1 MEAYNTL
8 IQTIALTMGVAWA
21 SGINLYGTLLA
32 LGVMSNMGYVDLPPD
47 LEIIGDP
54 LVIAAAGL
62 MYMVE
67 FFADKIPGVDTGWDT
82 IHTLVRIPAGALL
95 AAGAVGDVS
104 QVAELA
110 AAIVGGGLAAGSH
123 FTKAGTRVLINTS
136 PEPFSNWGAS
146 IGEDIAVFA
155 GLWAA
160 LHHPVIFLVLLAIF
174 ILLMIWILPKLFR
187 AIKKVIRF
195 FINLFAGKKDPEFK
209 PDPVPDIKP
218 EPPTLPSSDQTA
230 S

>member
-32 LGVMSNMGYVDLPPD
+32 LGIMSNMGYVDLPPD
-47 LEIIGDP
+47 LQVIGDP

-67 FFADKIPGVDTGWDT
+67 FFADKIPGIDTGWDT

-110 AAIVGGGLAAGSH
+110 AAIVGGGIAAGTH

-136 PEPFSNWGAS
+136 PEPFSNWTAS

-160 LHHPVIFLVLLAIF
+160 LYHPVIFLVLLVIF
-174 ILLMIWILPKLFR
+174 ILLMVWVLPKLFR

-209 PDPVPDIKP
+209 PAPDPSIKP
-218 EPPTLPSSDQTA
+218 EPPTLPPSDQTA
-230 S
+230 A